1 MVNKEYSQVLTKDNE
16 GFFRFIVS
24 TMDNC
29 GITTEQLTCGLCDT
43 EEWDSLLAGEYLD
56 KLMMSRLLDRLGCRG
71 ARCDILLFGS
81 EYDDWQERMD
91 IVFAINDGETE
102 LAEKILE
109 EYACRKIVQKNIDKM
124 GCNERLEYQFV
135 LMMQAYIML
144 GGRFDRT
151 ELIAKLQEAAVLTI
165 PQGVDVAFDNGMKI
179 ILSVQELD
187 ILLEYYYQH
196 VCREI
201 EEKNIKTVDCYIGR
215 IRKVIDYILSAD
227 WFNALSKANILPKA
241 VYYVMLSKQKKIRLN
256 MDNEDE
262 LIFIA
267 EELKSYGRWLSD
279 YDNAIEVLRDCGRI
293 YYLAELCDMM
303 DAIVSRMKK
312 LLSEDVCKS
321 MKLDDIKNTADRY
334 REMLLYIEKLTGTSR
349 YTKNGMYMYFEP
361 NVYRMEKVVA
371 DRRRLLGITQNQLAE
386 GICTAKTIRRLEQGN
401 CRPHGY
407 NLYEILNRLE
417 LYSDFVMDEI
427 VSYNARDME
436 LLEKVYDAIGMN
448 ETERAQELLRTL
460 KANIDM
466 GYTRNRQ
473 MVERLELDFDY
484 QGGKISKKDYEDDL
498 KKIIGYSVKYE
509 NFFRSVNVYLT
520 DSEASMLQMMYN
532 LEKDNDGVLYLHDML
547 SQYERK
553 ELYIRKI
560 ELIQTAFASNSGN
573 RGVYDSSN
581 MEFMD
586 VIKENFRI
594 KRIYNIARCT
604 YGIWWNNDMQHK
616 YSTDQS
622 REMLNICVDISDFAK
637 EYMYKQFFLKKL
649 DSILGLQ

>member
-1 MVNKEYSQVLTKDNE
+1 MANEEYSQVLTKDNE
-16 GFFRFIVS
+16 GFFRFIES

-29 GITTEQLTCGLCDT
+29 GITTEQLTYGLCDT

-135 LMMQAYIML
+135 LMMQAHIML

-187 ILLEYYYQH
+187 ILLEYYYQL

-227 WFNALSKANILPKA
+227 WFNALSKAGILPKA
-241 VYYVMLSKQKKIRLN
+241 VYYVMLSNQKKIRLN

-262 LIFIA
+262 FIFIA

-312 LLSEDVCKS
+312 LLSEEVCKS
-321 MKLDDIKNTADRY
+321 MKLDDIKNTADRC
-334 REMLLYIEKLTGTSR
+334 REMLLYIEKLTGISR

-361 NVYRMEKVVA
+361 NVYRMEKAVA

-386 GICTAKTIRRLEQGN
+386 GICTAKTIRRLEQGH

-427 VSYNARDME
+427 VSYNAGDME

-448 ETERAQELLRTL
+448 ETERAQELLQTL
-460 KANIDM
+460 KANLDM

-473 MVERLELDFDY
+473 TIERLETNFAY
-484 QGGKISKKDYEDDL
+484 GRREIEL
-498 KKIIGYSVKYE
+498 KVYLEKMKNIIGYSVKYE
-509 NFFRSVNVYLT
+509 HVLKNPAVYLT
-520 DSEASMLQMMYN
+520 SCETTILHNMQNKQNEQDRLMY
-532 LEKDNDGVLYLHDML
+532 LYSIP
-547 SQYERK
+547 SQYVRG
-553 ELYIRKI
+553 ELFIRKI
-560 ELIQTAFASNSGN
+560 EFCKTKFASDAGN
-573 RGVYDSSN
+573 RGEYEKSN
-581 MEFMD
+581 SIFMD
-586 VIKENFRI
+586 VIQKNTKL
-594 KRIYNIARCT
+594 KRIYNIDRCI
-604 YGIWWNNDMQHK
+604 YGIWWNNNMQHK
-616 YSTDQS
+616 YSTEQS
-622 REMLNICVDISDFAK
+622 KELLNICIDISDFSK
-637 EYMYKQFFLKKL
+637 GYVYKQFFLKQYK
-649 DSILGLQ
+649 INFE

>member
-1 MVNKEYSQVLTKDNE
+1 MANEEYSQVLTKDNE
-16 GFFRFIVS
+16 GFFRFIES
-24 TMDNC
+24 KMKGN
-29 GITTEQLTCGLCDT
+29 GITTEQLTSGLCDM
-43 EEWDSLLAGEYLD
+43 EEWNNMLSGEYMD

-71 ARCDILLFGS
+71 LRCDILLFAS

-91 IVFAINDGETE
+91 IVSAINDGETE

-109 EYACRKIVQKNIDKM
+109 EYACRKIVQKNINKM

-187 ILLEYYYQH
+187 ILLEYYYQL

-201 EEKNIKTVDCYIGR
+201 EEKNIKTVDYYIGR

-227 WFNALSKANILPKA
+227 WFNTLSKASILPKA
-241 VYYVMLSKQKKIRLN
+241 VYYGMLSIQKKMQLN
-256 MDNEDE
+256 ADGHEELIYIADE
-262 LIFIA
+262 LN
-267 EELKSYGRWLSD
+267 SYAGWLSD
-279 YDNAIEVLRDCGRI
+279 YDNAIEVLRNVGRT

-303 DAIVSRMKK
+303 DIIVSRMKK

-321 MKLDDIKNTADRY
+321 MKLDDIKNTADRC
-334 REMLLYIEKLTGTSR
+334 REMLLYIEKLTGISR

-386 GICTAKTIRRLEQGN
+386 GICTAKTIRRLEQGQ

-427 VSYNARDME
+427 VSYNAGDME
-436 LLEKVYDAIGMN
+436 LLEKVYNAIGMN
-448 ETERAQELLRTL
+448 AAEKAQELLQTL
-460 KANIDM
+460 KSNLDM

-473 MVERLELDFDY
+473 TIERLETNFAY
-484 QGGKISKKDYEDDL
+484 GRREIEL
-498 KKIIGYSVKYE
+498 KVYLEKMKNIIGYSVKYE
-509 NFFRSVNVYLT
+509 HVLKNPAVYLT
-520 DSEASMLQMMYN
+520 SCETTILHNMQNKQNEQDRLMY
-532 LEKDNDGVLYLHDML
+532 LYSIP
-547 SQYERK
+547 SQYVRG
-553 ELYIRKI
+553 ELFIRKI
-560 ELIQTAFASNSGN
+560 EFCKTKFASDAGN
-573 RGVYDSSN
+573 RGEYEKSN
-581 MEFMD
+581 SIFRD
-586 VIKENFRI
+586 VIQKNTKL
-594 KRIYNIARCT
+594 KRIYNIDRCI
-604 YGIWWNNDMQHK
+604 YGIWWNNNMQHK
-616 YSTDQS
+616 YSTEQS
-622 REMLNICVDISDFAK
+622 KELLNICIDISDFSK
-637 EYMYKQFFLKKL
+637 GYVYKQFFLKQYK
-649 DSILGLQ
+649 INFE

>member
-1 MVNKEYSQVLTKDNE
+1 MANEEYSQVLTKDNE
-16 GFFRFIVS
+16 GFFRFIES

-29 GITTEQLTCGLCDT
+29 GITTEQLTYGLCDT

-187 ILLEYYYQH
+187 ILLEYYYQL
-196 VCREI
+196 VCGEI

-227 WFNALSKANILPKA
+227 RFNALSKANILPKA
-241 VYYVMLSKQKKIRLN
+241 VYYVMLSNQKKIRLN
-256 MDNEDE
+256 VDNEDE

-321 MKLDDIKNTADRY
+321 MKLDDIKNTADRC
-334 REMLLYIEKLTGTSR
+334 REMLLYIEKLTGISR

-386 GICTAKTIRRLEQGN
+386 GICTAKTIRRLEQGH

-427 VSYNARDME
+427 VSYDAGDME

-448 ETERAQELLRTL
+448 ETERAQELLQTL
-460 KANIDM
+460 KANLDM
-466 GYTRNRQ
+466 EYTRNRQ
-473 MVERLELDFDY
+473 TIERMETNFAYGRREIELKVYLE
-484 QGGKISKKDYEDDL
+484 KMKN
-498 KKIIGYSVKYE
+498 IIGYSVKYE
-509 NFFRSVNVYLT
+509 HVLKNPAVYLT
-520 DSEASMLQMMYN
+520 SCETTILHNMQNKQNEQDRLMY
-532 LEKDNDGVLYLHDML
+532 LYSIP
-547 SQYERK
+547 SQYVRG
-553 ELYIRKI
+553 ELFIRKI
-560 ELIQTAFASNSGN
+560 EFCKTKFASDAGN
-573 RGVYDSSN
+573 RGEYEKSN
-581 MEFMD
+581 SIFMD
-586 VIKENFRI
+586 VIQKNTKL
-594 KRIYNIARCT
+594 KRIYNIDRCI
-604 YGIWWNNDMQHK
+604 YGIWWNNNMQHK
-616 YSTDQS
+616 YSTEQS
-622 REMLNICVDISDFAK
+622 KELLNICIDISDFSK
-637 EYMYKQFFLKKL
+637 GYVYKQFFLKQYK
-649 DSILGLQ
+649 INFE

>member
-1 MVNKEYSQVLTKDNE
+1 MANEEYSQVLTKDNE
-16 GFFRFIVS
+16 GFFRFIES
-24 TMDNC
+24 KMKGN
-29 GITTEQLTCGLCDT
+29 GITIEQLTSGLCDM
-43 EEWDSLLAGEYLD
+43 EEWNNLLSGEYMD

-71 ARCDILLFGS
+71 LRCDILLFAS

-135 LMMQAYIML
+135 LMMQAHIML
-144 GGRFDRT
+144 GGRFDRA

-201 EEKNIKTVDCYIGR
+201 EEKNIKTVDYYIGR

-241 VYYVMLSKQKKIRLN
+241 VYYVMLSNQKKIRLN
-256 MDNEDE
+256 VDNEDE

-279 YDNAIEVLRDCGRI
+279 YDNAIEALRNDGRT

-303 DAIVSRMKK
+303 DIIVSRMKK

-321 MKLDDIKNTADRY
+321 MKLDDIKNTADRC
-334 REMLLYIEKLTGTSR
+334 REMLLYIEKLTGISR

-386 GICTAKTIRRLEQGN
+386 GICTAKTIRRLEQGH

-427 VSYNARDME
+427 VSYDAGDME

-448 ETERAQELLRTL
+448 ETERAQELLQTL
-460 KANIDM
+460 KANLDM
-466 GYTRNRQ
+466 EYTRNRQ
-473 MVERLELDFDY
+473 TIERLETNFAY
-484 QGGKISKKDYEDDL
+484 GRREIEL
-498 KKIIGYSVKYE
+498 KVYLEKMKNIIGYSVKYE
-509 NFFRSVNVYLT
+509 HVLKNPAVYLT
-520 DSEASMLQMMYN
+520 SCETTILHNMQNKQNEQDRLMY
-532 LEKDNDGVLYLHDML
+532 LYSIP
-547 SQYERK
+547 SQYVRG
-553 ELYIRKI
+553 ELFIRKI
-560 ELIQTAFASNSGN
+560 EFCKTKFASDAGN
-573 RGVYDSSN
+573 RGEYEKSN
-581 MEFMD
+581 SIFMD
-586 VIKENFRI
+586 VIQKNTKL
-594 KRIYNIARCT
+594 KRIYNIDRCI
-604 YGIWWNNDMQHK
+604 YGIWWNNNMQHK
-616 YSTDQS
+616 YSTEQS
-622 REMLNICVDISDFAK
+622 KELLNICIDISDFSK
-637 EYMYKQFFLKKL
+637 GYVYKQFFLKQYK
-649 DSILGLQ
+649 INFE

>member
-24 TMDNC
+24 TMNNC

-43 EEWDSLLAGEYLD
+43 EEWDSLLVGEYLD

-201 EEKNIKTVDCYIGR
+201 EEKNIKTVDYYIGR

-241 VYYVMLSKQKKIRLN
+241 VYYVMLSNQKKIRLN

-267 EELKSYGRWLSD
+267 EELKNYGRWLSD
-279 YDNAIEVLRDCGRI
+279 YDNAIEVLRNDGRT
-293 YYLAELCDMM
+293 YYLAELCDIM
-303 DAIVSRMKK
+303 DIIVLRMKK

-321 MKLDDIKNTADRY
+321 MKLDDIKNTADRC
-334 REMLLYIEKLTGTSR
+334 REMLLYIEKLTGISR

-386 GICTAKTIRRLEQGN
+386 GICTAKTIRRLEQGH

-427 VSYNARDME
+427 VSYDAGDME

-448 ETERAQELLRTL
+448 ETERAQELLQTL
-460 KANIDM
+460 KANLDM
-466 GYTRNRQ
+466 EYTRNRQ
-473 MVERLELDFDY
+473 TIERLETNFAY
-484 QGGKISKKDYEDDL
+484 GRREIEL
-498 KKIIGYSVKYE
+498 KVYLEKMKNIIGYSVKYE
-509 NFFRSVNVYLT
+509 HVLKNPAVYLT
-520 DSEASMLQMMYN
+520 SCETTILHNMQNKQNEQDRLMY
-532 LEKDNDGVLYLHDML
+532 LYSIP
-547 SQYERK
+547 SQYVRG
-553 ELYIRKI
+553 ELFIRKI
-560 ELIQTAFASNSGN
+560 EFCKTKFASDAGN
-573 RGVYDSSN
+573 RGEYEKSN
-581 MEFMD
+581 SIFRD
-586 VIKENFRI
+586 VMQKNTKL
-594 KRIYNIARCT
+594 KRIYNIDRCI
-604 YGIWWNNDMQHK
+604 YGIWWNNNMQHK
-616 YSTDQS
+616 YSTEQS
-622 REMLNICVDISDFAK
+622 KELLNICIDISDFSK
-637 EYMYKQFFLKKL
+637 GYVYKQFFLKQYK
-649 DSILGLQ
+649 INFE

>member
-1 MVNKEYSQVLTKDNE
+1 MANEEYSQVLTKDNE
-16 GFFRFIVS
+16 GFFRFIES
-24 TMDNC
+24 KMKGN
-29 GITTEQLTCGLCDT
+29 GITTEQLTSGLCDM
-43 EEWDSLLAGEYLD
+43 EEWNNLLSGEYMD

-71 ARCDILLFGS
+71 LRCDILLFAS
-81 EYDDWQERMD
+81 EYDDWQTRMD
-91 IVFAINDGETE
+91 IVSAINDGETE
-102 LAEKILE
+102 FAEKILE
-109 EYACRKIVQKNIDKM
+109 EYAGRKIVQKNIDKM

-135 LMMQAYIML
+135 LMMQAHIML

-187 ILLEYYYQH
+187 ILLEYYYQL

-227 WFNALSKANILPKA
+227 WFNALSKAGILPKA
-241 VYYVMLSKQKKIRLN
+241 VYYVMLSNQKKIRLN

-262 LIFIA
+262 FIFIA

-312 LLSEDVCKS
+312 LLSEEVCKS
-321 MKLDDIKNTADRY
+321 MKLDDIKNTADRC
-334 REMLLYIEKLTGTSR
+334 REMLLYIEKLTGISR

-361 NVYRMEKVVA
+361 NVYRMEKAVA

-386 GICTAKTIRRLEQGN
+386 GICTAKTIRRLEQGH

-427 VSYNARDME
+427 VSYNAGDME

-448 ETERAQELLRTL
+448 ETERAQELLQTL
-460 KANIDM
+460 KANLDM

-473 MVERLELDFDY
+473 TIERLETNFAY
-484 QGGKISKKDYEDDL
+484 GRREIEL
-498 KKIIGYSVKYE
+498 KVYLEKMKNIIGYSVKYE
-509 NFFRSVNVYLT
+509 HVLKNPAVYLT
-520 DSEASMLQMMYN
+520 SCETTILHNMQNKQNEQDRLMY
-532 LEKDNDGVLYLHDML
+532 LYSIP
-547 SQYERK
+547 SQYVRG
-553 ELYIRKI
+553 ELFIRKI
-560 ELIQTAFASNSGN
+560 EFCKTKFASDAGN
-573 RGVYDSSN
+573 RGEYEKSN
-581 MEFMD
+581 SIFMD
-586 VIKENFRI
+586 VIQKNTKL
-594 KRIYNIARCT
+594 KRIYNIDRCI
-604 YGIWWNNDMQHK
+604 YGIWWNNNMQHK
-616 YSTDQS
+616 YSTEQS
-622 REMLNICVDISDFAK
+622 KELLNICIDISDFSK
-637 EYMYKQFFLKKL
+637 GYVYKQFFLKQYK
-649 DSILGLQ
+649 INFE

>member
-1 MVNKEYSQVLTKDNE
+1 MANEEYSQVLTKDNE
-16 GFFRFIVS
+16 GFFRFIES
-24 TMDNC
+24 KMKGN
-29 GITTEQLTCGLCDT
+29 GITTEQLTSGLCDM
-43 EEWDSLLAGEYLD
+43 EEWNNLLSGEYMD

-71 ARCDILLFGS
+71 LRCDILLFAS

-91 IVFAINDGETE
+91 VVFAINDGGTE

-187 ILLEYYYQH
+187 ILLEYYYQL

-241 VYYVMLSKQKKIRLN
+241 VYYVMLSNQKKIRLN
-256 MDNEDE
+256 VDNEDE

-279 YDNAIEVLRDCGRI
+279 YDNAIEALRNDGRT

-303 DAIVSRMKK
+303 DIIVSRMKK

-321 MKLDDIKNTADRY
+321 MKLDDKKNTVDRY
-334 REMLLYIEKLTGTSR
+334 REMLLYIEKLTGISR

-386 GICTAKTIRRLEQGN
+386 GICTAKTIRRLEQGH

-427 VSYNARDME
+427 VSYDAGDME

-448 ETERAQELLRTL
+448 ETERAQELLQTL
-460 KANIDM
+460 KANLDM
-466 GYTRNRQ
+466 EYTRNRQ
-473 MVERLELDFDY
+473 TIERLETNFAY
-484 QGGKISKKDYEDDL
+484 GRREIEL
-498 KKIIGYSVKYE
+498 KVYLEKMKNIIGYSVKYE
-509 NFFRSVNVYLT
+509 HVLKNPAVYLT
-520 DSEASMLQMMYN
+520 SCETTILHNMQNKQNEQDRLMY
-532 LEKDNDGVLYLHDML
+532 LYSIP
-547 SQYERK
+547 SQYVRG
-553 ELYIRKI
+553 ELFIRKI
-560 ELIQTAFASNSGN
+560 EFCKTKFASDAGN
-573 RGVYDSSN
+573 RGEYEKSN
-581 MEFMD
+581 SIFMD
-586 VIKENFRI
+586 VIQKNTKL
-594 KRIYNIARCT
+594 KRIYNIDRCI
-604 YGIWWNNDMQHK
+604 YGIWWNNNMQHK
-616 YSTDQS
+616 YSTEQS
-622 REMLNICVDISDFAK
+622 KELLNICIDISDFSK
-637 EYMYKQFFLKKL
+637 GYVYKQFFLKQYK
-649 DSILGLQ
+649 INFE

>member
-24 TMDNC
+24 TMNNC
-29 GITTEQLTCGLCDT
+29 GITTEQLTCGLCNT
-43 EEWDSLLAGEYLD
+43 EEWDSLLVGEYLD

-71 ARCDILLFGS
+71 LRCDILLFGS

-135 LMMQAYIML
+135 LMMQAHIML

-151 ELIAKLQEAAVLTI
+151 ELIAKMQEAAVLTI

-201 EEKNIKTVDCYIGR
+201 EEKNIKTVDYYIGR

-241 VYYVMLSKQKKIRLN
+241 VYYVMLSNQKKIRLN

-279 YDNAIEVLRDCGRI
+279 YDNAIEALRNDGRT

-303 DAIVSRMKK
+303 DIIVSRMKK

-321 MKLDDIKNTADRY
+321 MKLDDKKNTVDRY
-334 REMLLYIEKLTGTSR
+334 REMLLYIEKLTGISR

-386 GICTAKTIRRLEQGN
+386 GICTAKTIRRLEQGH

-427 VSYNARDME
+427 VSYDAGDME

-448 ETERAQELLRTL
+448 ETESAQELLQTL
-460 KANIDM
+460 KANLDM
-466 GYTRNRQ
+466 EYTRNRQ
-473 MVERLELDFDY
+473 TIERLETNFAY
-484 QGGKISKKDYEDDL
+484 GRREIEL
-498 KKIIGYSVKYE
+498 KVYLEKMKNIIGYSVKYE
-509 NFFRSVNVYLT
+509 HVLKNPAVYLT
-520 DSEASMLQMMYN
+520 SCETTILHNMQNKQNEQDRLMY
-532 LEKDNDGVLYLHDML
+532 LYSIP
-547 SQYERK
+547 SQYVRG
-553 ELYIRKI
+553 ELFIRKI
-560 ELIQTAFASNSGN
+560 EFCKTKFASDAGN
-573 RGVYDSSN
+573 RGEYEKSN
-581 MEFMD
+581 SIFMD
-586 VIKENFRI
+586 VIQKNTKL
-594 KRIYNIARCT
+594 KRIYNIDRCI
-604 YGIWWNNDMQHK
+604 YGIWWNNNMQHK
-616 YSTDQS
+616 YSTEQS
-622 REMLNICVDISDFAK
+622 KELLNICIDISDFSK
-637 EYMYKQFFLKKL
+637 GYVYKQFFLKQYK
-649 DSILGLQ
+649 ITFE

>member
-1 MVNKEYSQVLTKDNE
+1 MVNEEYSQVLTKDNE
-16 GFFRFIVS
+16 GFFRFIES

-29 GITTEQLTCGLCDT
+29 GITTEQLTYGLCDT

-91 IVFAINDGETE
+91 VVFAINDGGTE

-279 YDNAIEVLRDCGRI
+279 YDNAIEALRNDGRT

-303 DAIVSRMKK
+303 DIIVSRMKR

-321 MKLDDIKNTADRY
+321 MKLDDIKNTADRC
-334 REMLLYIEKLTGTSR
+334 REMLLYIEKLTGISR

-386 GICTAKTIRRLEQGN
+386 GICTAKTIRRLEQGH

-427 VSYNARDME
+427 VSYDAGDME

-448 ETERAQELLRTL
+448 ETERAQELLQTL
-460 KANIDM
+460 KANLDM
-466 GYTRNRQ
+466 EYTRNRQ
-473 MVERLELDFDY
+473 TIERLETNFAY
-484 QGGKISKKDYEDDL
+484 GRREIEL
-498 KKIIGYSVKYE
+498 KVYLEKMKNIIGYSVKYE
-509 NFFRSVNVYLT
+509 HVLKNPAVYLT
-520 DSEASMLQMMYN
+520 SCETTILHNMQNKQNEQDRLMY
-532 LEKDNDGVLYLHDML
+532 LYSIP
-547 SQYERK
+547 SQYVRG
-553 ELYIRKI
+553 ELFIRKI
-560 ELIQTAFASNSGN
+560 EFCKTKFASDAGN
-573 RGVYDSSN
+573 RGEYEKSN
-581 MEFMD
+581 SIFMD
-586 VIKENFRI
+586 VIQKNTKL
-594 KRIYNIARCT
+594 KRIYNIDRCI
-604 YGIWWNNDMQHK
+604 YGIWWNNNMQHK
-616 YSTDQS
+616 YSTEQS
-622 REMLNICVDISDFAK
+622 KELLNICIDISDFSK
-637 EYMYKQFFLKKL
+637 GYVYKQFFLKQYK
-649 DSILGLQ
+649 INFE

>member
-16 GFFRFIVS
+16 GFFRFIES

-29 GITTEQLTCGLCDT
+29 GITTEQLTYGLCDT

-109 EYACRKIVQKNIDKM
+109 EYACRKIVQKNINKM

-187 ILLEYYYQH
+187 ILLEYYYQL

-241 VYYVMLSKQKKIRLN
+241 VYYVMLSNQKKIRLN

-279 YDNAIEVLRDCGRI
+279 YDNAIEALRNDGRT

-303 DAIVSRMKK
+303 DIIVSRMKK

-321 MKLDDIKNTADRY
+321 MKLDDKKNTVDRY
-334 REMLLYIEKLTGTSR
+334 REMLLYIEKLTGISR

-386 GICTAKTIRRLEQGN
+386 GICTAKTIRRLEQGH

-427 VSYNARDME
+427 VSYDAGDME

-448 ETERAQELLRTL
+448 ETERAQELLQTL

-466 GYTRNRQ
+466 EYTRNRQ
-473 MVERLELDFDY
+473 TIERMETNFAYGRREIELKVYLE
-484 QGGKISKKDYEDDL
+484 KMKN
-498 KKIIGYSVKYE
+498 IIGYSVKYE
-509 NFFRSVNVYLT
+509 HVLKNPAVYLT
-520 DSEASMLQMMYN
+520 SCETTILHNMQNKQNEQDRLMY
-532 LEKDNDGVLYLHDML
+532 LYSIP
-547 SQYERK
+547 SQYVRG
-553 ELYIRKI
+553 ELFIRKI
-560 ELIQTAFASNSGN
+560 EFCKTKFASDAGN
-573 RGVYDSSN
+573 RGEYEKSN
-581 MEFMD
+581 SIFMD
-586 VIKENFRI
+586 VIQKNTKL
-594 KRIYNIARCT
+594 KRIYNIDRCI
-604 YGIWWNNDMQHK
+604 YGIWWNNNMQHK
-616 YSTDQS
+616 YSTEQS
-622 REMLNICVDISDFAK
+622 KELLNICIDISDFSK
-637 EYMYKQFFLKKL
+637 GYVYKQFFLKQYK
-649 DSILGLQ
+649 INFE

>member
-1 MVNKEYSQVLTKDNE
+1 MANEEYSQVLTKDNE
-16 GFFRFIVS
+16 GFFRFIES
-24 TMDNC
+24 KMMGN
-29 GITTEQLTCGLCDT
+29 GITTEQLTYGLCNT
-43 EEWDSLLAGEYLD
+43 EEWDSLLVGEYLD

-71 ARCDILLFGS
+71 LRCDILLFAS
-81 EYDDWQERMD
+81 EYDDWQTRMD
-91 IVFAINDGETE
+91 IVSAINDGETE

-109 EYACRKIVQKNIDKM
+109 EYAGRKIVQKNINKM

-187 ILLEYYYQH
+187 ILLEYYYQL

-241 VYYVMLSKQKKIRLN
+241 VYYVMLSNQKKIRLN

-279 YDNAIEVLRDCGRI
+279 YDNAIEALRNDGRT

-303 DAIVSRMKK
+303 DIIVSRMKK

-321 MKLDDIKNTADRY
+321 MKLDDKKNTVDRY
-334 REMLLYIEKLTGTSR
+334 QEMLLYIEKLTGISR

-386 GICTAKTIRRLEQGN
+386 GICTAKTIRRLEQGH

-427 VSYNARDME
+427 VSYDAGDME

-448 ETERAQELLRTL
+448 ETERAQELLQTL
-460 KANIDM
+460 KANLDM
-466 GYTRNRQ
+466 EYTRNRQ
-473 MVERLELDFDY
+473 TIERLETNFAY
-484 QGGKISKKDYEDDL
+484 GRREIEL
-498 KKIIGYSVKYE
+498 KVYLEKMKNIIGYSVKYE
-509 NFFRSVNVYLT
+509 HVLKNPAVYLT
-520 DSEASMLQMMYN
+520 SCETTILHNMQNKQNEQNRLMY
-532 LEKDNDGVLYLHDML
+532 LYSIP
-547 SQYERK
+547 SQYVRG
-553 ELYIRKI
+553 ELFIRKI
-560 ELIQTAFASNSGN
+560 EFCKTKFASDAGN
-573 RGVYDSSN
+573 RGEYEKSN
-581 MEFMD
+581 SIFMD
-586 VIKENFRI
+586 VIQKNTKL
-594 KRIYNIARCT
+594 KRIYNIDRCI
-604 YGIWWNNDMQHK
+604 YGIWWNNNMQHK
-616 YSTDQS
+616 YSAEQS
-622 REMLNICVDISDFAK
+622 KELLNICIDISDFSK
-637 EYMYKQFFLKKL
+637 GYVYKQFFLKQYK
-649 DSILGLQ
+649 ITFE

>member
-16 GFFRFIVS
+16 GFFRFIES
-24 TMDNC
+24 KMMGN
-29 GITTEQLTCGLCDT
+29 GITTEQLTYGLCNT
-43 EEWDSLLAGEYLD
+43 EEWGSLLVGEYLD

-71 ARCDILLFGS
+71 LRCDILLFGS

-91 IVFAINDGETE
+91 IVFAINDGGTE
-102 LAEKILE
+102 FAEKILE

-135 LMMQAYIML
+135 LMMQAHIML

-187 ILLEYYYQH
+187 ILLEYYYQL

-241 VYYVMLSKQKKIRLN
+241 VYYVMLSNQKKIRLN

-279 YDNAIEVLRDCGRI
+279 YDNAIEALRNDGRT

-303 DAIVSRMKK
+303 DIIVSRMKK

-321 MKLDDIKNTADRY
+321 MKLDDKKNTVDRY
-334 REMLLYIEKLTGTSR
+334 QEMLLYIEKLTGISR

-427 VSYNARDME
+427 VSYNAGDME

-448 ETERAQELLRTL
+448 ETESAQELLQTL
-460 KANIDM
+460 KANLDM
-466 GYTRNRQ
+466 EYTRNRQ
-473 MVERLELDFDY
+473 TIERLETNFAY
-484 QGGKISKKDYEDDL
+484 GRREIEL
-498 KKIIGYSVKYE
+498 KVYLEKMKNIIGYSVKYE
-509 NFFRSVNVYLT
+509 HVLKNPAVYLT
-520 DSEASMLQMMYN
+520 SCETTILHNMQNKQNEQDRLMY
-532 LEKDNDGVLYLHDML
+532 LYSIP
-547 SQYERK
+547 SQYVRG
-553 ELYIRKI
+553 ELFIRKI
-560 ELIQTAFASNSGN
+560 EFCKTKFASDAGN
-573 RGVYDSSN
+573 RGEYEKSN
-581 MEFMD
+581 SIFMD
-586 VIKENFRI
+586 VIQKNTKL
-594 KRIYNIARCT
+594 KRIYNIDRCI
-604 YGIWWNNDMQHK
+604 YGIWWNNNMQHK
-616 YSTDQS
+616 YSTEQS
-622 REMLNICVDISDFAK
+622 KELLNICIDISDFSK
-637 EYMYKQFFLKKL
+637 GYVYKQFFLKQYK
-649 DSILGLQ
+649 INFE

>member
-16 GFFRFIVS
+16 GFFRFIES

-29 GITTEQLTCGLCDT
+29 GITTEQLTYGLCDT

-187 ILLEYYYQH
+187 ILLEYYYQL
-196 VCREI
+196 VCGEI

-241 VYYVMLSKQKKIRLN
+241 VYYVMLSNQKKIRLN
-256 MDNEDE
+256 VDNEDE

-279 YDNAIEVLRDCGRI
+279 YDNAIEALRNDGRT

-321 MKLDDIKNTADRY
+321 MKLDDIKNTADRC
-334 REMLLYIEKLTGTSR
+334 REMLLYIEKLTGISR

-386 GICTAKTIRRLEQGN
+386 GICTAKTIRRLEQGH

-407 NLYEILNRLE
+407 NLYEILNGLE

-427 VSYNARDME
+427 VSYDAGDME

-448 ETERAQELLRTL
+448 ETERAQELLQTL
-460 KANIDM
+460 KANLDM
-466 GYTRNRQ
+466 EYTRNRQ
-473 MVERLELDFDY
+473 TIERLETNFAY
-484 QGGKISKKDYEDDL
+484 GRREIEL
-498 KKIIGYSVKYE
+498 KVYLEKMKNIIGYSVKYE
-509 NFFRSVNVYLT
+509 HVLKNPAVYLT
-520 DSEASMLQMMYN
+520 SCETTILHNMQNKQNEQDRLMY
-532 LEKDNDGVLYLHDML
+532 LYSIP
-547 SQYERK
+547 SQYVRG
-553 ELYIRKI
+553 ELFIRKI
-560 ELIQTAFASNSGN
+560 EFCKTKFASDAGN
-573 RGVYDSSN
+573 RGEYEKSN
-581 MEFMD
+581 SIFMD
-586 VIKENFRI
+586 VIQKNTKL
-594 KRIYNIARCT
+594 KRIYNIDRCI
-604 YGIWWNNDMQHK
+604 YGIWWNNNMQHK
-616 YSTDQS
+616 YSTEQS
-622 REMLNICVDISDFAK
+622 KELLNICIDISDFSK
-637 EYMYKQFFLKKL
+637 GYVYKQFFLKQYK
-649 DSILGLQ
+649 INFE

>member
-16 GFFRFIVS
+16 GFFRFIES

-71 ARCDILLFGS
+71 LRCDILLFGS

-91 IVFAINDGETE
+91 IVFAINDGGTE
-102 LAEKILE
+102 FAEKILE

-135 LMMQAYIML
+135 LMMQAHIML

-187 ILLEYYYQH
+187 ILLEYYYQL

-241 VYYVMLSKQKKIRLN
+241 VYYVMLSNQKKIRLN

-279 YDNAIEVLRDCGRI
+279 YDNAIEALRNDGRT

-303 DAIVSRMKK
+303 DIIVSRMKR

-321 MKLDDIKNTADRY
+321 MKLDDIKNTADRC
-334 REMLLYIEKLTGTSR
+334 REMLLYIEKLTGISR

-386 GICTAKTIRRLEQGN
+386 GICTAKTIRRLEQGH

-427 VSYNARDME
+427 VSYDAGDME

-448 ETERAQELLRTL
+448 ETERAQELLQTL
-460 KANIDM
+460 KANLDM
-466 GYTRNRQ
+466 EYTRNRQ
-473 MVERLELDFDY
+473 TIERMETNFAYGRREIELKVYLE
-484 QGGKISKKDYEDDL
+484 KMKN
-498 KKIIGYSVKYE
+498 IIGYSVKYE
-509 NFFRSVNVYLT
+509 HVLKNPAVYLT
-520 DSEASMLQMMYN
+520 SCETTILHNMQNKQNEQDRLMY
-532 LEKDNDGVLYLHDML
+532 LYSIP
-547 SQYERK
+547 SQYVRG
-553 ELYIRKI
+553 ELFIRKI
-560 ELIQTAFASNSGN
+560 EFCKTKFASDAGN
-573 RGVYDSSN
+573 RGEYEKSN
-581 MEFMD
+581 SIFMD
-586 VIKENFRI
+586 VIQKNTKL
-594 KRIYNIARCT
+594 KRIYNIDRCI
-604 YGIWWNNDMQHK
+604 YGIWWNNNMQHK
-616 YSTDQS
+616 YSTEQS
-622 REMLNICVDISDFAK
+622 KELLNICIDISDFSK
-637 EYMYKQFFLKKL
+637 GYVYKQFFLKQYK
-649 DSILGLQ
+649 INFE

>member
-24 TMDNC
+24 TMNNC

-43 EEWDSLLAGEYLD
+43 EEWDSLLVGEYLD

-187 ILLEYYYQH
+187 ILLEYYYQL

-227 WFNALSKANILPKA
+227 WFNALSKENILPKA
-241 VYYVMLSKQKKIRLN
+241 VYYVMLSNQKKIRLN
-256 MDNEDE
+256 VDNEDE

-279 YDNAIEVLRDCGRI
+279 YDNAIEALRNDGRT

-303 DAIVSRMKK
+303 DIIVSRMKK

-321 MKLDDIKNTADRY
+321 MKLDDKKNTVDRY
-334 REMLLYIEKLTGTSR
+334 REMLLYIEKLTGISR

-386 GICTAKTIRRLEQGN
+386 GICTAKTIRRLEQGH

-427 VSYNARDME
+427 VSYDAGDME

-448 ETERAQELLRTL
+448 GTERAQELLQTL
-460 KANIDM
+460 KANLDM
-466 GYTRNRQ
+466 EYTRNRQ
-473 MVERLELDFDY
+473 TIERLETNFAY
-484 QGGKISKKDYEDDL
+484 GRREIEL
-498 KKIIGYSVKYE
+498 KVYLEKMKNIIGYSVKYE
-509 NFFRSVNVYLT
+509 HVLKNPAVYLT
-520 DSEASMLQMMYN
+520 SCETTILHNMQNKQNEQDRLMY
-532 LEKDNDGVLYLHDML
+532 LYSIP
-547 SQYERK
+547 SQYVRG
-553 ELYIRKI
+553 ELFIRKI
-560 ELIQTAFASNSGN
+560 EFCKTKFASDAGN
-573 RGVYDSSN
+573 RGEYEKSN
-581 MEFMD
+581 SIFMD
-586 VIKENFRI
+586 VIQKNTKL
-594 KRIYNIARCT
+594 KRIYNIDRCI
-604 YGIWWNNDMQHK
+604 YGIWWNNNMQHK
-616 YSTDQS
+616 YSTEQS
-622 REMLNICVDISDFAK
+622 KELLNICIDISDFSK
-637 EYMYKQFFLKKL
+637 GYVYKQFFLKQYK
-649 DSILGLQ
+649 INFE

>member
-1 MVNKEYSQVLTKDNE
+1 MANEEYSQVLTKDNE
-16 GFFRFIVS
+16 GFFRFIES
-24 TMDNC
+24 KMKGN
-29 GITTEQLTCGLCDT
+29 GITTEQLTSGLCDM
-43 EEWDSLLAGEYLD
+43 EEWNNMLSGEYMD

-71 ARCDILLFGS
+71 LRCDILLFAS

-135 LMMQAYIML
+135 LMMQAHIML

-187 ILLEYYYQH
+187 ILLEYYYQL

-241 VYYVMLSKQKKIRLN
+241 VYYVMLSNQKKIRLN

-279 YDNAIEVLRDCGRI
+279 YDNAIEALRNDGRT

-303 DAIVSRMKK
+303 DIIVSRMKK

-321 MKLDDIKNTADRY
+321 MKLDDIKNTADRC
-334 REMLLYIEKLTGTSR
+334 REMLLYIEKLTGISR

-386 GICTAKTIRRLEQGN
+386 GICTAKTIRRLEQGH

-427 VSYNARDME
+427 VSYDAGDME

-448 ETERAQELLRTL
+448 ETERAQELLQTL
-460 KANIDM
+460 KANLDM
-466 GYTRNRQ
+466 EYTRNRQ
-473 MVERLELDFDY
+473 TIERLETNFAY
-484 QGGKISKKDYEDDL
+484 GRREIEL
-498 KKIIGYSVKYE
+498 KVYLEKMKNIIGYSVKYE
-509 NFFRSVNVYLT
+509 HVLKNPAVYLT
-520 DSEASMLQMMYN
+520 SCETTILHNMQNKQNEQDRLMY
-532 LEKDNDGVLYLHDML
+532 LYSIP
-547 SQYERK
+547 SQYVRG
-553 ELYIRKI
+553 ELFIRKI
-560 ELIQTAFASNSGN
+560 EFCKTKFASDAGN
-573 RGVYDSSN
+573 RGEYEKSN
-581 MEFMD
+581 SIFMD
-586 VIKENFRI
+586 VIQKNTKL
-594 KRIYNIARCT
+594 KRIYNIDRCI
-604 YGIWWNNDMQHK
+604 YGIWWNNNMQHK
-616 YSTDQS
+616 YSTEQS
-622 REMLNICVDISDFAK
+622 KELLNICIDISDFSK
-637 EYMYKQFFLKKL
+637 GYVYKQFFLKQYK
-649 DSILGLQ
+649 INFE

>member
-1 MVNKEYSQVLTKDNE
+1 MANKEYSQVLTKDNE
-16 GFFRFIVS
+16 GFFRFIES
-24 TMDNC
+24 KMMGN
-29 GITTEQLTCGLCDT
+29 GITTEQLTYGLCNT
-43 EEWDSLLAGEYLD
+43 EEWDSLLVGEYLD

-71 ARCDILLFGS
+71 LRCDILLFGS

-135 LMMQAYIML
+135 LMMQAHIML

-151 ELIAKLQEAAVLTI
+151 ELIAKMQEAAVLTI

-201 EEKNIKTVDCYIGR
+201 EEKNIKTVDYYIGR

-241 VYYVMLSKQKKIRLN
+241 VYYVMLSNQKKIRLN

-279 YDNAIEVLRDCGRI
+279 YDNAIEALRNDGRT

-303 DAIVSRMKK
+303 DIIVSRMKK

-321 MKLDDIKNTADRY
+321 MKLDDKKNTVDRY
-334 REMLLYIEKLTGTSR
+334 REMLLYIEKLTGISR

-386 GICTAKTIRRLEQGN
+386 GICTAKTIRRLEQGH

-427 VSYNARDME
+427 VSYDAGDME

-448 ETERAQELLRTL
+448 ETERAQELLQTL
-460 KANIDM
+460 KANLDM
-466 GYTRNRQ
+466 EYTRNRQ
-473 MVERLELDFDY
+473 TIERMETNFAYGRREIELKVYLE
-484 QGGKISKKDYEDDL
+484 KMKN
-498 KKIIGYSVKYE
+498 IIGYSVKYE
-509 NFFRSVNVYLT
+509 HVLKNPAVYLT
-520 DSEASMLQMMYN
+520 SCETTILHNMQNKQNEQDRLMY
-532 LEKDNDGVLYLHDML
+532 LYSIP
-547 SQYERK
+547 SQYVRG
-553 ELYIRKI
+553 ELFIRKI
-560 ELIQTAFASNSGN
+560 EFCKTKFASDAGN
-573 RGVYDSSN
+573 RGEYEKSN
-581 MEFMD
+581 SIFMD
-586 VIKENFRI
+586 VIQKNTKL
-594 KRIYNIARCT
+594 KRIYNIDRCI
-604 YGIWWNNDMQHK
+604 YGIWWNNNMQHK
-616 YSTDQS
+616 YSTEQS
-622 REMLNICVDISDFAK
+622 KELLNICIDISDFSK
-637 EYMYKQFFLKKL
+637 GYVYKQFFLKQYK
-649 DSILGLQ
+649 INFE

>member
-24 TMDNC
+24 TMNNC

-71 ARCDILLFGS
+71 LRCDILLFGS

-91 IVFAINDGETE
+91 VVFAINDGETE

-109 EYACRKIVQKNIDKM
+109 EYAGRKIAQKNIDKM

-135 LMMQAYIML
+135 LMMQAHIML
-144 GGRFDRT
+144 CGKYDRT
-151 ELIAKLQEAAVLTI
+151 ELIAKLQSAATLSI
-165 PQGVDVAFDNGMKI
+165 PQGTDVEFDCNKRI
-179 ILSVQELD
+179 VLSVQELD
-187 ILLEYYYQH
+187 ILLEYYYQL
-196 VCREI
+196 VCREA
-201 EEKNIKTVDCYIGR
+201 EEKNIKDVDYYIGR
-215 IRKVIDYILSAD
+215 IRKVIDYILSVD
-227 WFNALSKANILPKA
+227 WFNTLSKASILPKA
-241 VYYVMLSKQKKIRLN
+241 VYYDMLSIQEKMQFNAADHDGLIYIV
-256 MDNEDE
+256 DE
-262 LIFIA
+262 LN
-267 EELKSYGRWLSD
+267 SYAGWLSD
-279 YDNAIEVLRDCGRI
+279 YDNAIEVLRNVGRT
-293 YYLAELCDMM
+293 YYLAELCDIM
-303 DAIVSRMKK
+303 DIIVSRMKK

-321 MKLDDIKNTADRY
+321 MKLDDKKNTVDRY
-334 REMLLYIEKLTGTSR
+334 REMLLYIEKLTGISR

-386 GICTAKTIRRLEQGN
+386 GICTAKTIRRLEQGH

-427 VSYNARDME
+427 VSYNAGDME

-448 ETERAQELLRTL
+448 ETEMAQELLRTL

-520 DSEASMLQMMYN
+520 DSEASMLQMLYN

-547 SQYERK
+547 SRYERK

-560 ELIQTAFASNSGN
+560 ELIQTAFASDSGN

-586 VIKENFRI
+586 VINENFRI

-622 REMLNICVDISDFAK
+622 RGMLNICVDISDFAK

>member
-1 MVNKEYSQVLTKDNE
+1 MANEEYSQVLTKDNE

-24 TMDNC
+24 TMNNC

-43 EEWDSLLAGEYLD
+43 EEWDSLLVGEYLD

-71 ARCDILLFGS
+71 LRCDILLFGS

-135 LMMQAYIML
+135 LMMQAHIML

-151 ELIAKLQEAAVLTI
+151 ELIAKMQEAAVLTI

-201 EEKNIKTVDCYIGR
+201 EEKNIKTVDYYIGR

-241 VYYVMLSKQKKIRLN
+241 VYYVMLSNQKKIRLN

-279 YDNAIEVLRDCGRI
+279 YDNAIEALRNDGRT

-303 DAIVSRMKK
+303 DIIVSRMKK

-321 MKLDDIKNTADRY
+321 MKLDDKKNTVDRY
-334 REMLLYIEKLTGTSR
+334 REMLLYIEKLTGISR

-386 GICTAKTIRRLEQGN
+386 GICTAKTIRRLEQGH

-427 VSYNARDME
+427 VSYDAGDME

-448 ETERAQELLRTL
+448 ETERAQELLQTL
-460 KANIDM
+460 KANLDM
-466 GYTRNRQ
+466 EYTRNRQ
-473 MVERLELDFDY
+473 TIERMETNFAYGRREIELKVYLE
-484 QGGKISKKDYEDDL
+484 KMKN
-498 KKIIGYSVKYE
+498 IIGYSVKYE
-509 NFFRSVNVYLT
+509 HVLKNPAVYLT
-520 DSEASMLQMMYN
+520 SCETTILHNMQNKQNEQDRLMY
-532 LEKDNDGVLYLHDML
+532 LYSIP
-547 SQYERK
+547 SQYVRG
-553 ELYIRKI
+553 ELFIRKI
-560 ELIQTAFASNSGN
+560 EFCKTKFASDAGN
-573 RGVYDSSN
+573 RGEYEKSN
-581 MEFMD
+581 SIFMD
-586 VIKENFRI
+586 VIQKNTKL
-594 KRIYNIARCT
+594 KRIYNIDRCI
-604 YGIWWNNDMQHK
+604 YGIWWNNNMQHK
-616 YSTDQS
+616 YSTEQS
-622 REMLNICVDISDFAK
+622 KELLNICIDISDFSK
-637 EYMYKQFFLKKL
+637 GYVYKQFFLKQYK
-649 DSILGLQ
+649 INFE

>member
-1 MVNKEYSQVLTKDNE
+1 MANEEYSQVLTKDNE
-16 GFFRFIVS
+16 GFFRFIES
-24 TMDNC
+24 KMKGN
-29 GITTEQLTCGLCDT
+29 GITTEQLTSGLCDM
-43 EEWDSLLAGEYLD
+43 EEWNNMLSGEYMD

-71 ARCDILLFGS
+71 LRCDILLFAS

-187 ILLEYYYQH
+187 ILLEYYYQL

-201 EEKNIKTVDCYIGR
+201 EEKNIKTVDYYIGR

-227 WFNALSKANILPKA
+227 WFNTLSKASILPKA
-241 VYYVMLSKQKKIRLN
+241 VYYGMLSIQKKMQLN
-256 MDNEDE
+256 ADGHEELIYIADE
-262 LIFIA
+262 LN
-267 EELKSYGRWLSD
+267 SYAGWLSD
-279 YDNAIEVLRDCGRI
+279 YDNAIEVLRNVGRT

-303 DAIVSRMKK
+303 DIIVSRMKK

-321 MKLDDIKNTADRY
+321 MKLDDIKNTADRC
-334 REMLLYIEKLTGTSR
+334 REMLLYIEKLTGISR

-386 GICTAKTIRRLEQGN
+386 GICTAKTIRRLEQGQ

-427 VSYNARDME
+427 VSYNAGDME
-436 LLEKVYDAIGMN
+436 LLEKVYNAIGMN
-448 ETERAQELLRTL
+448 AAEKAQELLQTL
-460 KANIDM
+460 KSNLDM

-473 MVERLELDFDY
+473 TIERLETNFAY
-484 QGGKISKKDYEDDL
+484 GRREIEL
-498 KKIIGYSVKYE
+498 KVYLEKMKNIIGYSVKYE
-509 NFFRSVNVYLT
+509 HVLKNPAVYLT
-520 DSEASMLQMMYN
+520 SCETTILHNMQNKQNEQDRLMY
-532 LEKDNDGVLYLHDML
+532 LYSIP
-547 SQYERK
+547 SQYVRG
-553 ELYIRKI
+553 ELFIRKI
-560 ELIQTAFASNSGN
+560 EFCKTKFASDAGN
-573 RGVYDSSN
+573 RGEYEKSN
-581 MEFMD
+581 SIFRD
-586 VIKENFRI
+586 VIQKNTKL
-594 KRIYNIARCT
+594 KRIYNIDRCI
-604 YGIWWNNDMQHK
+604 YGIWWNNNMQHK
-616 YSTDQS
+616 YSTEQS
-622 REMLNICVDISDFAK
+622 KELLNICIDISDFSK
-637 EYMYKQFFLKKL
+637 GYVYKQFFLKQYK
-649 DSILGLQ
+649 INFE

>member
-16 GFFRFIVS
+16 GFFRFIES
-24 TMDNC
+24 KMMGN
-29 GITTEQLTCGLCDT
+29 GITTEQLTYGLCDT
-43 EEWDSLLAGEYLD
+43 EEWDSLLVGEYLD

-81 EYDDWQERMD
+81 EYDDWQERTD
-91 IVFAINDGETE
+91 IVFAINDGGTE
-102 LAEKILE
+102 FAEKILE

-187 ILLEYYYQH
+187 ILLEYYYQL

-241 VYYVMLSKQKKIRLN
+241 VYYVMLSNQKKIRLN

-279 YDNAIEVLRDCGRI
+279 YDNAIEALRNDGRT

-303 DAIVSRMKK
+303 DIIVSRMKR

-321 MKLDDIKNTADRY
+321 MKLDDIKNTADRC
-334 REMLLYIEKLTGTSR
+334 REMLLYIEKLTGISR

-386 GICTAKTIRRLEQGN
+386 GICTAKTIRRLEQGH

-427 VSYNARDME
+427 VSYDAGDME

-448 ETERAQELLRTL
+448 ETERAQELLQTL
-460 KANIDM
+460 KANLDM
-466 GYTRNRQ
+466 EYTRNRQ
-473 MVERLELDFDY
+473 TIERMETNFAYGRREIELKVYLE
-484 QGGKISKKDYEDDL
+484 KMKN
-498 KKIIGYSVKYE
+498 IIGYSVKYE
-509 NFFRSVNVYLT
+509 HVLKNPAVYLT
-520 DSEASMLQMMYN
+520 SCETTILHNMQNKQNEQDRLMY
-532 LEKDNDGVLYLHDML
+532 LYSIP
-547 SQYERK
+547 SQYVRG
-553 ELYIRKI
+553 ELFIRKI
-560 ELIQTAFASNSGN
+560 EFCKTKFASDAGN
-573 RGVYDSSN
+573 RGEYEKSN
-581 MEFMD
+581 SIFMD
-586 VIKENFRI
+586 VIQKNTKL
-594 KRIYNIARCT
+594 KRIYNIDRCI
-604 YGIWWNNDMQHK
+604 YGIWWNNNMQHK
-616 YSTDQS
+616 YSTEQS
-622 REMLNICVDISDFAK
+622 KELLNICIDISDFSK
-637 EYMYKQFFLKKL
+637 GYVYKQFFLKQYK
-649 DSILGLQ
+649 INFE

>member
-1 MVNKEYSQVLTKDNE
+1 MANEEYSQVLTKDNE
-16 GFFRFIVS
+16 GFFRFIES
-24 TMDNC
+24 KMKGN
-29 GITTEQLTCGLCDT
+29 GITTEQLTSGLCDM
-43 EEWDSLLAGEYLD
+43 EEWNNMLSGEYMD

-71 ARCDILLFGS
+71 LRCDILLFAS
-81 EYDDWQERMD
+81 EYDDWQTRMD
-91 IVFAINDGETE
+91 IVSAINDGETE

-135 LMMQAYIML
+135 LMMQAHIML

-187 ILLEYYYQH
+187 ILLEYYYQL

-241 VYYVMLSKQKKIRLN
+241 VYYVMLSNQKKIRLN

-279 YDNAIEVLRDCGRI
+279 YDNAIEALRNDGRT

-303 DAIVSRMKK
+303 DIIVSRMKR

-321 MKLDDIKNTADRY
+321 MKLDDIKNTADRC
-334 REMLLYIEKLTGTSR
+334 REMLLYIEKLTGISR

-386 GICTAKTIRRLEQGN
+386 GICTAKTIRRLEQGH

-427 VSYNARDME
+427 VSYNAGDME

-448 ETERAQELLRTL
+448 ETESAQELLQTL
-460 KANIDM
+460 KANLDM
-466 GYTRNRQ
+466 EYTRNRQ
-473 MVERLELDFDY
+473 TIERLETNFAY
-484 QGGKISKKDYEDDL
+484 GRREIKL
-498 KKIIGYSVKYE
+498 KVYLEKMKNIIGYSVKYE
-509 NFFRSVNVYLT
+509 HVLKNPAVYLT
-520 DSEASMLQMMYN
+520 SCETTILHNMQNKQNEQDRLMY
-532 LEKDNDGVLYLHDML
+532 LYSIP
-547 SQYERK
+547 SQYVRG
-553 ELYIRKI
+553 ELFIRKI
-560 ELIQTAFASNSGN
+560 EFCKTKFASDAGN
-573 RGVYDSSN
+573 RGEYEKSN
-581 MEFMD
+581 SIFMD
-586 VIKENFRI
+586 VIQKNTKL
-594 KRIYNIARCT
+594 KRIYNIDRCI
-604 YGIWWNNDMQHK
+604 YGIWWNNNMQHK
-616 YSTDQS
+616 YSTEQS
-622 REMLNICVDISDFAK
+622 KELLNICIDISDFSK
-637 EYMYKQFFLKKL
+637 GYVYKQFFLKQYK
-649 DSILGLQ
+649 INFE

>member
-24 TMDNC
+24 TMNNC

-91 IVFAINDGETE
+91 IVFAINDGGTE
-102 LAEKILE
+102 FAEKILE
-109 EYACRKIVQKNIDKM
+109 KYAGWKVARKSIAEM

-135 LMMQAYIML
+135 LMMQAHIML
-144 GGRFDRT
+144 CGKYDRT
-151 ELIAKLQEAAVLTI
+151 ELIAKLQSAAALSI
-165 PQGVDVAFDNGMKI
+165 PQGTDVEFDCNKRI
-179 ILSVQELD
+179 VLSVQELD

-201 EEKNIKTVDCYIGR
+201 EEKNIKTVDYYIGR

-227 WFNALSKANILPKA
+227 WFNALSKASILPKA
-241 VYYVMLSKQKKIRLN
+241 VYYGMLSIQKKMQLN
-256 MDNEDE
+256 ADDHEELIYIADE
-262 LIFIA
+262 LN
-267 EELKSYGRWLSD
+267 SYAGWLSD
-279 YDNAIEVLRDCGRI
+279 YDNAIEVLRNVGRT

-303 DAIVSRMKK
+303 DIIVSRMKK

-321 MKLDDIKNTADRY
+321 MKLDYIKNTADRC
-334 REMLLYIEKLTGTSR
+334 REMLLYIEKLTGISR

-361 NVYRMEKVVA
+361 NVYRMEKAVA

-386 GICTAKTIRRLEQGN
+386 GICTAKTIRRLEQGH

-427 VSYNARDME
+427 VSYNAGDME

-466 GYTRNRQ
+466 EYTRNRQ
-473 MVERLELDFDY
+473 TIERLETNFAY
-484 QGGKISKKDYEDDL
+484 GRREIEL
-498 KKIIGYSVKYE
+498 KVYLEKMKNIIGYSVKYE
-509 NFFRSVNVYLT
+509 HVLKNPAVYLT
-520 DSEASMLQMMYN
+520 SCETTILHNMQNKQNEQDRLMY
-532 LEKDNDGVLYLHDML
+532 LYSIP
-547 SQYERK
+547 SQYVRG
-553 ELYIRKI
+553 ELFIRKI
-560 ELIQTAFASNSGN
+560 EFCKTKFASDAGN
-573 RGVYDSSN
+573 RGEYEKSN
-581 MEFMD
+581 SIFMD
-586 VIKENFRI
+586 VIQKNTKL
-594 KRIYNIARCT
+594 KRIYNIDRCI
-604 YGIWWNNDMQHK
+604 YGIWWNNNMQHK
-616 YSTDQS
+616 YSTEQS
-622 REMLNICVDISDFAK
+622 KELLNICIDISDFSK
-637 EYMYKQFFLKKL
+637 GYVYKQFFLKQYK
-649 DSILGLQ
+649 INFE

>member
-1 MVNKEYSQVLTKDNE
+1 MANEEYSQVLTKDNE
-16 GFFRFIVS
+16 GFFRFIES
-24 TMDNC
+24 KMKGN
-29 GITTEQLTCGLCDT
+29 GITTEQLTSRLCDM
-43 EEWDSLLAGEYLD
+43 EEWNNLLSGEYMD

-71 ARCDILLFGS
+71 LRCDILLFAS
-81 EYDDWQERMD
+81 EYDDWQTRMD

-109 EYACRKIVQKNIDKM
+109 EYAGRKIVQKNIDKM

-187 ILLEYYYQH
+187 ILLEYYYQL

-241 VYYVMLSKQKKIRLN
+241 VYYVMLSNQKKIRLN
-256 MDNEDE
+256 VDNEDE

-448 ETERAQELLRTL
+448 ETERAQELLQTL
-460 KANIDM
+460 KANLDM
-466 GYTRNRQ
+466 EYTRNRQ
-473 MVERLELDFDY
+473 TIERLETNFAY
-484 QGGKISKKDYEDDL
+484 GRREIEL
-498 KKIIGYSVKYE
+498 KVYLEKMKNIIGYSVKYE
-509 NFFRSVNVYLT
+509 HVLKNPAVYLT
-520 DSEASMLQMMYN
+520 SCETTILHNMQNKQNEQDRLMY
-532 LEKDNDGVLYLHDML
+532 LYSIP
-547 SQYERK
+547 SQYVRG
-553 ELYIRKI
+553 ELFIRKI
-560 ELIQTAFASNSGN
+560 EFCKTKFASDAGN
-573 RGVYDSSN
+573 RGEYEKSN
-581 MEFMD
+581 SIFMD
-586 VIKENFRI
+586 VIQKNTKL
-594 KRIYNIARCT
+594 KRIYNIDRCI
-604 YGIWWNNDMQHK
+604 YGIWWNNNMQHK
-616 YSTDQS
+616 YSTEQS
-622 REMLNICVDISDFAK
+622 KELLNICIDISDFSK
-637 EYMYKQFFLKKL
+637 GYVYKQFFLKQYK
-649 DSILGLQ
+649 INFE

>member
-1 MVNKEYSQVLTKDNE
+1 MANKEYSQVLTKDNE
-16 GFFRFIVS
+16 GFFRFIES
-24 TMDNC
+24 KMMGN
-29 GITTEQLTCGLCDT
+29 GITTEQLTSGLCDM
-43 EEWDSLLAGEYLD
+43 EEWNNMLSGEYMD

-71 ARCDILLFGS
+71 LRCDILLFAS
-81 EYDDWQERMD
+81 EYDDWQTRMD
-91 IVFAINDGETE
+91 IVSAINDGETE

-109 EYACRKIVQKNIDKM
+109 EYAGRKIVQKNIDKM

-187 ILLEYYYQH
+187 ILLEYYYQL

-227 WFNALSKANILPKA
+227 WFNALSKAGILPKA
-241 VYYVMLSKQKKIRLN
+241 VYYVMLSNQKKIRLN

-262 LIFIA
+262 FIFIA
-267 EELKSYGRWLSD
+267 EELKSYGRCLSD

-312 LLSEDVCKS
+312 LLSEEVCKS
-321 MKLDDIKNTADRY
+321 MKLDDIKNTADRC
-334 REMLLYIEKLTGTSR
+334 REMLLYIEKLTGISR
-349 YTKNGMYMYFEP
+349 YTKNGMYIYFEP

-386 GICTAKTIRRLEQGN
+386 GICTAKTIRRLEQGH

-427 VSYNARDME
+427 VSYNAGDME

-466 GYTRNRQ
+466 EYTRNRQ
-473 MVERLELDFDY
+473 TIERLETNFAY
-484 QGGKISKKDYEDDL
+484 GRREIEL
-498 KKIIGYSVKYE
+498 KVYLEKMKNIIGYSVKYE
-509 NFFRSVNVYLT
+509 HVLKNPAVYLT
-520 DSEASMLQMMYN
+520 SCETTILHNMQNKQNEQDRLMY
-532 LEKDNDGVLYLHDML
+532 LYSIP
-547 SQYERK
+547 SQYVRG
-553 ELYIRKI
+553 ELFIRKI
-560 ELIQTAFASNSGN
+560 EFCKTKFASDAGN
-573 RGVYDSSN
+573 RGEYEKSN
-581 MEFMD
+581 SIFMD
-586 VIKENFRI
+586 VIQKNTKL
-594 KRIYNIARCT
+594 KRIYNIDRCI
-604 YGIWWNNDMQHK
+604 YGIWWNNNMQHK
-616 YSTDQS
+616 YSTEQS
-622 REMLNICVDISDFAK
+622 KELLNICIDISDFSK
-637 EYMYKQFFLKKL
+637 GYVYKQFFLKQYK
-649 DSILGLQ
+649 INFE

>member
-16 GFFRFIVS
+16 GFFRFIES

-29 GITTEQLTCGLCDT
+29 GITTEQLTYGLCNT

-201 EEKNIKTVDCYIGR
+201 EEKNIKTVDYYIGR

-241 VYYVMLSKQKKIRLN
+241 VYYVMLSNQKKIRLN
-256 MDNEDE
+256 VDNEDE

-279 YDNAIEVLRDCGRI
+279 YDNAIEALRNDGRT

-303 DAIVSRMKK
+303 DIIVSRMKR

-321 MKLDDIKNTADRY
+321 MKLDDIKNTADRC
-334 REMLLYIEKLTGTSR
+334 REMLLYIEKLTGISR
-349 YTKNGMYMYFEP
+349 YTKSGMYMYFEP
-361 NVYRMEKVVA
+361 NVYRMEKAVA

-386 GICTAKTIRRLEQGN
+386 GICTAKTIRRLEQGH

-417 LYSDFVMDEI
+417 LYSDFVLDEI
-427 VSYNARDME
+427 VSYNAGDME

-448 ETERAQELLRTL
+448 ETERAQELLQTL
-460 KANIDM
+460 KANLDM
-466 GYTRNRQ
+466 EYTRNRQ
-473 MVERLELDFDY
+473 TIERLETNFAY
-484 QGGKISKKDYEDDL
+484 GRREIEL
-498 KKIIGYSVKYE
+498 KVYLEKMKNIIGYSVKYE
-509 NFFRSVNVYLT
+509 HVLKNPAVYLT
-520 DSEASMLQMMYN
+520 SCETTILHNMQNKQNEQDRLMY
-532 LEKDNDGVLYLHDML
+532 LYSIP
-547 SQYERK
+547 SQYVRG
-553 ELYIRKI
+553 ELFIRKI
-560 ELIQTAFASNSGN
+560 EFCKTKFASDAGN
-573 RGVYDSSN
+573 RGEYEKSN
-581 MEFMD
+581 SIFMD
-586 VIKENFRI
+586 VIQKNTKL
-594 KRIYNIARCT
+594 KRIYNIDRCI
-604 YGIWWNNDMQHK
+604 YGIWWNNNMQHK
-616 YSTDQS
+616 YSTEQS
-622 REMLNICVDISDFAK
+622 KELLNICIDISDFSK
-637 EYMYKQFFLKKL
+637 GYVYKQFFLKQYK
-649 DSILGLQ
+649 INFE

>member
-29 GITTEQLTCGLCDT
+29 GITTEQLTYGLCDT

-56 KLMMSRLLDRLGCRG
+56 KLMMSRLLGRLGCRG

-109 EYACRKIVQKNIDKM
+109 EYAGRKIVQKNIDKM

-165 PQGVDVAFDNGMKI
+165 PQGVDVVFDNGMKI

-201 EEKNIKTVDCYIGR
+201 EEKNIKTVDYYIGR
-215 IRKVIDYILSAD
+215 IRKAIDYILSAD
-227 WFNALSKANILPKA
+227 WFNTLSKASILPKA
-241 VYYVMLSKQKKIRLN
+241 VYYGMLSIQKKMQLN
-256 MDNEDE
+256 ADDHEELIYIADE
-262 LIFIA
+262 LN
-267 EELKSYGRWLSD
+267 SYAGWLSD
-279 YDNAIEVLRDCGRI
+279 YDNAIEVLRNVGRT

-303 DAIVSRMKK
+303 DIIVSRMKK

-321 MKLDDIKNTADRY
+321 MKLDDKKNTVDRY

-361 NVYRMEKVVA
+361 NVYRMEKAVA

-386 GICTAKTIRRLEQGN
+386 GICTAKTIRRLEQGH

-427 VSYNARDME
+427 VSYNAGDME

-460 KANIDM
+460 KANLDM
-466 GYTRNRQ
+466 EYTRNRQ
-473 MVERLELDFDY
+473 TIERLETNFAY
-484 QGGKISKKDYEDDL
+484 GRREIEL
-498 KKIIGYSVKYE
+498 KVYLEKMKNIIGYSVKYE
-509 NFFRSVNVYLT
+509 HVLKNPAVYLT
-520 DSEASMLQMMYN
+520 SCETTILHNMQNKQNEQDRLMY
-532 LEKDNDGVLYLHDML
+532 LYSIP
-547 SQYERK
+547 SQYVRG
-553 ELYIRKI
+553 ELFIRKI
-560 ELIQTAFASNSGN
+560 EFCKTKFASDAGN
-573 RGVYDSSN
+573 RGEYEKSN
-581 MEFMD
+581 SIFMD
-586 VIKENFRI
+586 VIQKNTKL
-594 KRIYNIARCT
+594 KRIYNIDRCI
-604 YGIWWNNDMQHK
+604 YGIWWNNNMQHK
-616 YSTDQS
+616 YSTEQS
-622 REMLNICVDISDFAK
+622 KELLNICIDISDFSK
-637 EYMYKQFFLKKL
+637 GYVYKQFFLKQYK
-649 DSILGLQ
+649 INFE

>member
-1 MVNKEYSQVLTKDNE
+1 MANKEYSQVLTKDNE
-16 GFFRFIVS
+16 GFFRFIES
-24 TMDNC
+24 KMMGN
-29 GITTEQLTCGLCDT
+29 GITTEQLTYGLCNT
-43 EEWDSLLAGEYLD
+43 EEWDSLLVGEYLD

-71 ARCDILLFGS
+71 LRCDILLFGS

-91 IVFAINDGETE
+91 IVSAINDGETE
-102 LAEKILE
+102 FAEKILE
-109 EYACRKIVQKNIDKM
+109 EYAGRKIVQKNIDKM

-187 ILLEYYYQH
+187 ILLEYYYQL

-201 EEKNIKTVDCYIGR
+201 EEKNIKTVDCYIWR

-241 VYYVMLSKQKKIRLN
+241 VYYVMLSNQKKIRLN

-279 YDNAIEVLRDCGRI
+279 YDNAIEALRNDGRT
-293 YYLAELCDMM
+293 YYLAELCDIM
-303 DAIVSRMKK
+303 DIIVSRMKK

-321 MKLDDIKNTADRY
+321 MKLDDKKNTVDRY
-334 REMLLYIEKLTGTSR
+334 REMLLYIEKLTGISR

-386 GICTAKTIRRLEQGN
+386 GICTAKTIRRLEQGH

-427 VSYNARDME
+427 VSYDAGDME

-448 ETERAQELLRTL
+448 ETESAQELLQTL
-460 KANIDM
+460 KANLDM
-466 GYTRNRQ
+466 EYTRNRQ
-473 MVERLELDFDY
+473 TIERLETNFAY
-484 QGGKISKKDYEDDL
+484 GRREIEL
-498 KKIIGYSVKYE
+498 KVYLEKMKNIIGYSVKYE
-509 NFFRSVNVYLT
+509 HVLKNPAVYLT
-520 DSEASMLQMMYN
+520 SCETTILHNMQNKQNEQDRLMY
-532 LEKDNDGVLYLHDML
+532 LYSIP
-547 SQYERK
+547 SQYVRG
-553 ELYIRKI
+553 ELFIRKI
-560 ELIQTAFASNSGN
+560 EFCKTKFASDAGN
-573 RGVYDSSN
+573 RGEYEKSN
-581 MEFMD
+581 SIFMD
-586 VIKENFRI
+586 VIQKNTKL
-594 KRIYNIARCT
+594 KRIYNIDRCI
-604 YGIWWNNDMQHK
+604 YGIWWNNNMQHK
-616 YSTDQS
+616 YSTEQS
-622 REMLNICVDISDFAK
+622 KELLNICIDISDFSK
-637 EYMYKQFFLKKL
+637 GYVYKQFFLKQYK
-649 DSILGLQ
+649 INFE

>member
-1 MVNKEYSQVLTKDNE
+1 MANEEYSQVLTKDNE
-16 GFFRFIVS
+16 GFFRFIES
-24 TMDNC
+24 KMKGN
-29 GITTEQLTCGLCDT
+29 GITTEQLTSGLCDM
-43 EEWDSLLAGEYLD
+43 EEWNNLLSGEYMD

-71 ARCDILLFGS
+71 LRCDILLFAS
-81 EYDDWQERMD
+81 EYDDWQTRMD
-91 IVFAINDGETE
+91 IVSAINDGETE
-102 LAEKILE
+102 FAEKILE
-109 EYACRKIVQKNIDKM
+109 EYAGRKIVQKNIDKM

-187 ILLEYYYQH
+187 ILLEYYYQL

-227 WFNALSKANILPKA
+227 WFNALSKAGILPKA
-241 VYYVMLSKQKKIRLN
+241 VYYVMLSNQKKIRLN

-262 LIFIA
+262 FIFIA

-312 LLSEDVCKS
+312 LLSEEVCKS
-321 MKLDDIKNTADRY
+321 MKLDDIKNTADRC
-334 REMLLYIEKLTGTSR
+334 REMLLYIEKLTGISR

-361 NVYRMEKVVA
+361 NVYRMEKAVA

-386 GICTAKTIRRLEQGN
+386 GICTAKTIRRLEQGH

-427 VSYNARDME
+427 VSYNAGDME

-448 ETERAQELLRTL
+448 ETERAQELLQTL
-460 KANIDM
+460 KANLDM

-473 MVERLELDFDY
+473 TIERLETNFAY
-484 QGGKISKKDYEDDL
+484 GRREIEL
-498 KKIIGYSVKYE
+498 KVYLEKMKNIIGYSVKYE
-509 NFFRSVNVYLT
+509 HVLKNPAVYLT
-520 DSEASMLQMMYN
+520 SCETTILHNMQNKQNEQDRLMY
-532 LEKDNDGVLYLHDML
+532 LYSIP
-547 SQYERK
+547 SQYVRG
-553 ELYIRKI
+553 ELFIIKI
-560 ELIQTAFASNSGN
+560 EFCKTKFASDAGN
-573 RGVYDSSN
+573 RGEYEKSN
-581 MEFMD
+581 SIFMD
-586 VIKENFRI
+586 VIQKNTKL
-594 KRIYNIARCT
+594 KRIYNIDRCI
-604 YGIWWNNDMQHK
+604 YGIWWNNNMQHK
-616 YSTDQS
+616 YSTEQS
-622 REMLNICVDISDFAK
+622 KELLNICIDISDFSK
-637 EYMYKQFFLKKL
+637 GYVYKQFFLKQYK
-649 DSILGLQ
+649 INFE

>member
-16 GFFRFIVS
+16 GFFRFIES

-29 GITTEQLTCGLCDT
+29 GITTEQLTYGLCNT

-201 EEKNIKTVDCYIGR
+201 EEKNIKTVDYYIGR

-241 VYYVMLSKQKKIRLN
+241 VYYVMLSNQKKIRLN

-279 YDNAIEVLRDCGRI
+279 YDNAIEALRNDGRT

-303 DAIVSRMKK
+303 DIIVSRMKR

-321 MKLDDIKNTADRY
+321 MKLDDIKNTADRC
-334 REMLLYIEKLTGTSR
+334 REMLLYIEKLTGISR
-349 YTKNGMYMYFEP
+349 YTKSGMYMYFEP
-361 NVYRMEKVVA
+361 NVYRMEKAVA

-386 GICTAKTIRRLEQGN
+386 GICTAKTIRRLEQGH

-417 LYSDFVMDEI
+417 LYSDFVLDEI
-427 VSYNARDME
+427 VSYNAGDME

-448 ETERAQELLRTL
+448 ETERAQELLQTL
-460 KANIDM
+460 KANLDM
-466 GYTRNRQ
+466 EYTRNRQ
-473 MVERLELDFDY
+473 TIERLETNFAY
-484 QGGKISKKDYEDDL
+484 GRREIEL
-498 KKIIGYSVKYE
+498 KVYLEKMKNIIGYSVKYE
-509 NFFRSVNVYLT
+509 HVLKNPAVYLT
-520 DSEASMLQMMYN
+520 SCETTILHNMQNKQNEQDRLMY
-532 LEKDNDGVLYLHDML
+532 LYSIP
-547 SQYERK
+547 SQYVRG
-553 ELYIRKI
+553 ELFIRKI
-560 ELIQTAFASNSGN
+560 EFCKTKFASDAGN
-573 RGVYDSSN
+573 RGEYEKSN
-581 MEFMD
+581 SIFMD
-586 VIKENFRI
+586 VIQKNTKL
-594 KRIYNIARCT
+594 KRIYNIDRCI
-604 YGIWWNNDMQHK
+604 YGIWWNNNMQHK
-616 YSTDQS
+616 YSTEQS
-622 REMLNICVDISDFAK
+622 KELLNICIDISDFSK
-637 EYMYKQFFLKKL
+637 GYVYKQFFLKQYK
-649 DSILGLQ
+649 INFE

>member
-16 GFFRFIVS
+16 GFFRFIES

-29 GITTEQLTCGLCDT
+29 GITTEQLTYGLCDT

-135 LMMQAYIML
+135 LMMQAHIML

-187 ILLEYYYQH
+187 ILLEYYYQL

-241 VYYVMLSKQKKIRLN
+241 VYYVMLSNQKKIRLN

-279 YDNAIEVLRDCGRI
+279 YDNAIEALRNDGRT

-303 DAIVSRMKK
+303 DIIVSRMKK

-321 MKLDDIKNTADRY
+321 MKLDDKKNTVDRY
-334 REMLLYIEKLTGTSR
+334 QEMLLYIEKLTGISR

-427 VSYNARDME
+427 VSYNAGDME

-448 ETERAQELLRTL
+448 ETESAQELLQTL
-460 KANIDM
+460 KANLDM
-466 GYTRNRQ
+466 EYTRNRQ
-473 MVERLELDFDY
+473 TIERLETNFAY
-484 QGGKISKKDYEDDL
+484 GRREIEL
-498 KKIIGYSVKYE
+498 KVYLEKMKNIIGYSVKYE
-509 NFFRSVNVYLT
+509 HVLKNPAVYLT
-520 DSEASMLQMMYN
+520 SCETTILHNMQNKQNEQDRLMY
-532 LEKDNDGVLYLHDML
+532 LYSIP
-547 SQYERK
+547 SQYVRG
-553 ELYIRKI
+553 ELFIRKI
-560 ELIQTAFASNSGN
+560 EFCKTKFASDAGN
-573 RGVYDSSN
+573 RGEYEKSN
-581 MEFMD
+581 SIFMD
-586 VIKENFRI
+586 VIQKNTKL
-594 KRIYNIARCT
+594 KRIYNIDRCI
-604 YGIWWNNDMQHK
+604 YGIWWNNNMQHK
-616 YSTDQS
+616 YSTEQS
-622 REMLNICVDISDFAK
+622 KELLNICIDISDFSK
-637 EYMYKQFFLKKL
+637 GYVYKQFFLKQYK
-649 DSILGLQ
+649 INFE

>member
-16 GFFRFIVS
+16 GFFRFIES

-29 GITTEQLTCGLCDT
+29 GITTEQLTYGLCDT

-135 LMMQAYIML
+135 LMMQAHIML

-187 ILLEYYYQH
+187 ILLEYYYQL

-241 VYYVMLSKQKKIRLN
+241 VYYVMLSNQKKIRLN

-279 YDNAIEVLRDCGRI
+279 YDNAIEALRNDGRT

-303 DAIVSRMKK
+303 DIIVSRMKR

-321 MKLDDIKNTADRY
+321 MKLDDIKNTADRC
-334 REMLLYIEKLTGTSR
+334 REMLLYIEKLTGISR

-361 NVYRMEKVVA
+361 NVYRMEKAVA

-386 GICTAKTIRRLEQGN
+386 GICTAKTIRRLEQGH

-427 VSYNARDME
+427 VSYDAGDME

-448 ETERAQELLRTL
+448 ETERAQELLQTL
-460 KANIDM
+460 KANLDM
-466 GYTRNRQ
+466 EYTRNRQ
-473 MVERLELDFDY
+473 TIERMETNFAYGRREIELKVYLE
-484 QGGKISKKDYEDDL
+484 KMKN
-498 KKIIGYSVKYE
+498 IIGYSVKYE
-509 NFFRSVNVYLT
+509 HVLKNPAVYLT
-520 DSEASMLQMMYN
+520 SCETTILHNMQNKQNEQDRLMY
-532 LEKDNDGVLYLHDML
+532 LYSIP
-547 SQYERK
+547 SQYVRG
-553 ELYIRKI
+553 ELFIRKI
-560 ELIQTAFASNSGN
+560 EFCKTKFASDAGN
-573 RGVYDSSN
+573 RGEYEKSN
-581 MEFMD
+581 SIFMD
-586 VIKENFRI
+586 VIQKNTKL
-594 KRIYNIARCT
+594 KRIYNIDRCI
-604 YGIWWNNDMQHK
+604 YGIWWNNNMQHK
-616 YSTDQS
+616 YSTEQS
-622 REMLNICVDISDFAK
+622 KELLNICIDISDFSK
-637 EYMYKQFFLKKL
+637 GYVYKQFFLKQYK
-649 DSILGLQ
+649 INFE